1 MIKPHIFRFFLKT
14 DFVEDFTWSG
24 RFRLDNSFGSQCGF
38 NFSYIVFHFNDFIV
52 PDRIDLSVYI
62 LDLDKKLIPR
72 QGRPSRAGVG
82 LKPVVLKRPKAH
94 RVIEGESSPK
104 TSAKTIVTLPKG
116 RVAAIQALLYGLD
129 KDQVAEAL
137 AQAKAGLSFE

>member
-1 MIKPHIFRFFLKT
+1 MNLSSINTAVSDFLSHGDAFEQACIDLRRLFKGVAREKAKAVVCPMISAYYMAK
-14 DFVEDFTWSG
+14 
-24 RFRLDNSFGSQCGF
+24 GSDDCGF
-38 NFSYIVFHFNDFIV
+38 VDGKWEH
-52 PDRIDLSVYI
+52 PMCAA
-62 LDLDKKLIPR
+62 KT
-72 QGRPSRAGVG
+72 
-82 LKPVVLKRPKAH
+82 KANRLL